1 MAGLL
6 NQWPTVPTLVL
17 LGRLSFLL
25 KRRLMC
31 AYVAEPTL
39 SPLM

>member
-1 MAGLL
+1 VMAGLL

-25 KRRLMC
+25 KRLG
-31 AYVAEPTL
+31 
-39 SPLM
+39 